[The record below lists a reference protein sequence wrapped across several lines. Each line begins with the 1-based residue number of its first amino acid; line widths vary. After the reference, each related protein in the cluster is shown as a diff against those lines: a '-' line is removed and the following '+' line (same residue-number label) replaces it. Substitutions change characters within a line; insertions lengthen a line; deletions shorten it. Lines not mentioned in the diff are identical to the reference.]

1 MYEQEES
8 LCELWDEAQT
18 GIHSHS
24 RLHNLAPV
32 GVGSPRVE
40 SLCSYITRLAAAH
53 SVYPRVLITDEIAP
67 QLKYFSLYKKG
78 HLIYDNLTSFWQ
90 KSVQL
95 NGVSSSARDMVEVLE
110 QLTLRSDLRFLTLL
124 TWQNVLPPRNLLRRT
139 RAWCPACYEQW
150 RESHQTI
157 YEPLLWALEVI
168 DVCVFHRLQLQ
179 LRCPYADCD
188 RTQPSLSPHA
198 QSGYCLHCNRW
209 LGSASGDQAERH
221 VKSEDE
227 EWRRQQWVVNAMGD
241 LLSAA
246 PSISS
251 PPPRKWVITA
261 LKKYADEN
269 LEGKQ
274 SDLARQLQISK
285 SRLSRW
291 IHGGYTPELRNLLQ
305 ICSHLRVSPL
315 YLLTGKTLETSITW
329 PQLSDEKLYVERPK
343 ARHQRFD
350 TESIRQTLET
360 ILQNSEGTPLSM
372 EEVAQRLGYNGT
384 AMLRRHL
391 PELCSAISAQYR
403 DYQKVKS
410 VERLQRL
417 RGEVRK
423 IVLEIHDQGHYPS
436 NRRVRESLSCP
447 RVLQEPEVRAAWY
460 ETLRELGW
468 NQ

>member
-1 MYEQEES
+1 MSEQTEILCDLWES
-8 LCELWDEAQT
+8 EQVEAKL
-18 GIHSHS
+18 HSH
-24 RLHNLAPV
+24 LYHLEPI
-32 GVGSPRVE
+32 GVGSPMVE
-40 SLCSYITRLAAAH
+40 SLTSYIMRLAEAH

-67 QLKYFSLYKKG
+67 LLKHFSLYKEG
-78 HLIYDNLTSFWQ
+78 HLIYDNLTAFWQ

-95 NGVSSSARDMVEVLE
+95 NGVSSSTRDMIEVLE

-124 TWQNVLPPRNLLRRT
+124 TWQNVLPSRNLLRRT

-157 YEPLLWALEVI
+157 YEPLLWALEII
-168 DVCVFHRLQLQ
+168 DVCLFHRLRLQ
-179 LRCPYADCD
+179 LHCPYADCD
-188 RTQPSLSPHA
+188 RTQPMLSPHA
-198 QSGYCLHCNRW
+198 QSGYCVHCNRW
-209 LGSASGDQAERH
+209 LGSVSGDQEERH

-227 EWRRQQWVVNAMGD
+227 ELRRQQWVVNAMGD

-274 SDLARQLQISK
+274 SNLARQLRISTD
-285 SRLSRW
+285 RLSRW

-305 ICSHLRVSPL
+305 ICTHLRVSPL
-315 YLLTGKTLETSITW
+315 YLLTGKTLKTNITW
-329 PQLSDEKLYVERPK
+329 PQLSDEKFYAERPR
-343 ARHQRFD
+343 AQRQRFN
-350 TESIRQTLET
+350 TESIRQTLEAF
-360 ILQNSEGTPLSM
+360 LQNSEGTPPSM
-372 EEVAQRLGYNGT
+372 KEVAQRLGYNGT
-384 AMLRRHL
+384 TMLRRHL

-403 DYQKVKS
+403 DYQKEKS
-410 VERLQRL
+410 AERLQGL
-417 RGEVRK
+417 RDEVRK

-460 ETLRELGW
+460 EALRELGW
-468 NQ
+468 NR